1 MPGNAFAAVTAA
13 FLASLVEVTEAY
25 TIVLAVGLSKGWRS
39 AIAGTLAALI
49 ALSFIVLLLGPLLD
63 QIPLAYI
70 QFPIGLLILLLGL
83 GWLRKAILRSAGLIP
98 LHDEDAILSSTLS
111 ELGPRSLTSTIS
123 PVGLVTAFQGV
134 LLEGLEVVFIV
145 LAVGAGRHLL
155 VPASI
160 GAAAACILVLA
171 VGALLHRPLSK
182 VPENTL
188 KFIVGVMLTSFG
200 ILWLGEALNV
210 PWPARDF
217 ALLYLAAIFLVTGLV
232 SVSTLRRRH
241 VAVS

>member
-1 MPGNAFAAVTAA
+1 
-13 FLASLVEVTEAY
+13 
-25 TIVLAVGLSKGWRS
+25 
-39 AIAGTLAALI
+39 
-49 ALSFIVLLLGPLLD
+49 
-63 QIPLAYI
+63 
-70 QFPIGLLILLLGL
+70 
-83 GWLRKAILRSAGLIP
+83 
-98 LHDEDAILSSTLS
+98 
-111 ELGPRSLTSTIS
+111 
-123 PVGLVTAFQGV
+123 
-134 LLEGLEVVFIV
+134 LEVVFIV
-145 LAVGAGRHLL
+145 LAVGAGRYLL

-232 SVSTLRRRH
+232 SVSILRKRH